1 MPSISM
7 FYGLIVYLYFKDNSQ
22 HNLPHIHVKYQ
33 DDEVIVSIPDG
44 AVLEG
49 SIPNS
54 KMKLLQAWIE
64 LHNEELAADWNL
76 AISGEQPY
84 KIDPLR

>member
-1 MPSISM
+1 
-7 FYGLIVYLYFKDNSQ
+7 
-22 HNLPHIHVKYQ
+22 
-33 DDEVIVSIPDG
+33 
-44 AVLEG
+44 
-49 SIPNS
+49 
-54 KMKLLQAWIE
+54 